1 MNKTV
6 LLVEDEMFVALDL
19 QMIFED
25 GGWQVAGPFPS
36 TQEALEYL
44 AVNKPDCAVLDVRLA
59 DGDVYPVADALAA
72 IDVPFVFH
80 SGHADNAQLNVRYP
94 QSKLC
99 SKPCKPSDLL
109 EEAHR
114 MAA

>member
-25 GGWQVAGPFPS
+25 DGWHVAGPYPS

-44 AVNKPDCAVLDVRLA
+44 STNRPGCAVLDVRLV
-59 DGDVYPVADALAA
+59 DGDVFPVADALTD
-72 IDVPFVFH
+72 IQVPFVFH
-80 SGHADNAQLNVRYP
+80 SGHADNAQLNSRYP
-94 QSKLC
+94 ASKLY
-99 SKPCKPSDLL
+99 SKPCRPSDLL
-109 EEAHR
+109 EEARR